1 MVPLQDA
8 QRRQGGNARAGNQSS
23 SDREFLAKLA
33 ASRRPLLHD
42 VKFMDDDELL
52 RTFHAFAESPGPNGR
67 PWLTMLIVGADGR
80 TIRIQ
85 LGDSEI
91 RKRLKLVGGAIG
103 FMGVTTFG
111 SPDPNKGRNPSIQVY
126 YKPLKK
132 GNGVVEKLKKVSG
145 EVVKSLLGQLGPVGR
160 LDTEAGS

>member
-1 MVPLQDA
+1 MTPLQDA
-8 QRRQGGNARAGNQSS
+8 QRRQGGNTRAGNQSR
-23 SDREFLAKLA
+23 SDRAFLAKLA

-42 VKFMDDDELL
+42 AKFTDDDDLL

-85 LGDSEI
+85 LGDGEI

-132 GNGVVEKLKKVSG
+132 GNGVVETLKKVSG
-145 EVVKSLLGQLGPVGR
+145 DVVRSLLGRLRPVEW
-160 LDTEAGS
+160 LDTEVGN

>member
-1 MVPLQDA
+1 
-8 QRRQGGNARAGNQSS
+8 
-23 SDREFLAKLA
+23 
-33 ASRRPLLHD
+33 
-42 VKFMDDDELL
+42 
-52 RTFHAFAESPGPNGR
+52 
-67 PWLTMLIVGADGR
+67 MLIVGADGR

-85 LGDSEI
+85 LGDGEI

-132 GNGVVEKLKKVSG
+132 GNGVVETLKKVSG
-145 EVVKSLLGQLGPVGR
+145 DVVRSLLGRLRPVEW
-160 LDTEAGS
+160 LDTEVGN